1 MFVSTCRYAVPGS
14 CASGAI
20 CDGVNEGQLQHVPVH
35 PGILEPYHVVKM
47 RLQECVCVCLSVCV
61 CAKILYLLFIYW
73 KESIFSATRHFA
85 YRDMVWKLIGM
96 L

>member
-61 CAKILYLLFIYW
+61 CVRKFCIYYLFIG
-73 KESIFSATRHFA
+73 KKAFSLLQGTLHTEIWF
-85 YRDMVWKLIGM
+85 GN
-96 L
+96 